1 MPERFFYSSHP
12 ASLLALEVWDDPVHG
27 KQMTPLLRQPF
38 KARTT
43 EELMALLSAVATAI
57 LAVIIISM
65 LYFGRDIFVPIALAI
80 LLSFVLAPLVE
91 ILQRIRIPRGLAVVS
106 VVILAFSM
114 IFAMGS
120 LLATQLTQLAG
131 DLPRYQSTISEKIQS
146 FRDTKAGRGTLER
159 ASDMLKDLS
168 KELDKPK
175 DAASPRVPSSV
186 VGPNAS
192 GPPTPVPV
200 EVRQPDPGALESLRT
215 LISPLIHP
223 SRDNRHHHYF
233 RHLHSA
239 STRRSRNRLI
249 RLAGLIRLC
258 NAPQRRSTTR
268 RDALAGCS

>member
-1 MPERFFYSSHP
+1 MPERLFYAGRP
-12 ASLLALEVWDDPVHG
+12 ASLLAASARSKVEDPGYG
-27 KQMTPLLRQPF
+27 KQMRPLTRQPF

-65 LYFGRDIFVPIALAI
+65 LYFGRDIFVPVALAI
-80 LLSFVLAPLVE
+80 LLSFVLAPLVG
-91 ILQRIRIPRGLAVVS
+91 ILQRIHVPRALAVVS
-106 VVILAFSM
+106 VVILAFSL

-175 DAASPRVPSSV
+175 DAHLRVRQAPSSV
-186 VGPNAS
+186 
-192 GPPTPVPV
+192 PTP
-200 EVRQPDPGALESLRT
+200 R
-215 LISPLIHP
+215 
-223 SRDNRHHHYF
+223 RHRRRF
-233 RHLHSA
+233 R
-239 STRRSRNRLI
+239 
-249 RLAGLIRLC
+249 
-258 NAPQRRSTTR
+258 
-268 RDALAGCS
+268 